1 MVENE
6 ASRKIAALT
15 AIIQTLILE
24 HYWEEDEEAGKE
36 RFRRMVEGDHPVAM
50 AIVSELTQDELD
62 AAFTWPDETDT
73 DVGKELAATPV
84 VAYLTEDQYERARVT
99 CIAEHEGEKAV
110 ALAMEEPNLPGA
122 TVLRASERIAL
133 AEERFVSGM
142 VKDLVARRGEEIS
155 AVTKQG
161 VEARI
166 EAMPE
171 PWRSRT
177 RQELE
182 RVREHLIEMLAESG
196 ERGSATGTS

>member
-1 MVENE
+1 ML
-6 ASRKIAALT
+6 A
-15 AIIQTLILE
+15 
-24 HYWEEDEEAGKE
+24 KE
-36 RFRRMVEGDHPVAM
+36 RKLRRR
-50 AIVSELTQDELD
+50 SR
-62 AAFTWPDETDT
+62 TDT
-73 DVGKELAATPV
+73 VPSICALVPS
-84 VAYLTEDQYERARVT
+84 
-99 CIAEHEGEKAV
+99 IAESDNEGEKAV